1 MKRCAFCGEEI
12 RDDAVKCRFCGEWV
26 EGPPTAAGDDPPGAQ
41 PSSVHGRGS
50 AGNVLAAALSFLI
63 PGLGQLT
70 QGRPLAALLWFV
82 AAGVVWLITLGL
94 LGGVVHILS
103 ALEAALWSPR

>member
-1 MKRCAFCGEEI
+1 MKRCPICGEEI

-26 EGPPTAAGDDPPGAQ
+26 EGRRTDEPGEPPAQ
-41 PSSVHGRGS
+41 SPSSRGRGS
-50 AGNVLAAALSFLI
+50 AGNVLAAALSFVI

-70 QGRPLAALLWFV
+70 QGRPVAALLWFV
-82 AAGVVWLITLGL
+82 AAGIVWLITLGL

-103 ALEAALWSPR
+103 ALEAAVWSPR

>member
-1 MKRCAFCGEEI
+1 MKRCSFCGEEI
-12 RDDAVKCRFCGEWV
+12 QEDAVKCRFCGEWV
-26 EGPPTAAGDDPPGAQ
+26 VGKRGGEPDDPPAES
-41 PSSVHGRGS
+41 PSSHGRGS
-50 AGNVLAAALSFLI
+50 AGNVLAAALSFII

>member
-1 MKRCAFCGEEI
+1 MKRCPFCGEEI
-12 RDDAVKCRFCGEWV
+12 RDDAAKCRFCGEWV
-26 EGPPTAAGDDPPGAQ
+26 EGTQAAELAELPAHSPA
-41 PSSVHGRGS
+41 SHGRGS

-70 QGRPLAALLWFV
+70 QGRPMAALLWFI

-94 LGGVVHILS
+94 LGGVVHILA

>member
-1 MKRCAFCGEEI
+1 MRCPFCGEEI
-12 RDDAVKCRFCGEWV
+12 RDDAAKCRFCGEWIA
-26 EGPPTAAGDDPPGAQ
+26 GRAAGSGEPSAPSPP
-41 PSSVHGRGS
+41 HRGS
-50 AGNVLAAALSFLI
+50 AGNVLAAALSFII

-70 QGRPLAALLWFV
+70 QGRPLAALLWFI

>member
-12 RDDAVKCRFCGEWV
+12 QDDAAKCRYCGEWV
-26 EGPPTAAGDDPPGAQ
+26 ETRRAAEPGELAA
-41 PSSVHGRGS
+41 PVPAASRRGS
-50 AGNVLAAALSFLI
+50 AGNVLAAVFSFLI

-82 AAGVVWLITLGL
+82 AAGVVWLVTLGL

-103 ALEAALWSPR
+103 ALEAAMWSPR